1 MTVNWV
7 LCDNGNCACC
17 RLSLQIEPPKGAEGG
32 TAEGGAITIDGGRT
46 MSGTQLC
53 IRAESAPC
61 VKAHSFC
68 GGSSSLRPLHRKTKT
83 ATIE

>member
-1 MTVNWV
+1 MYQNA
-7 LCDNGNCACC
+7 NCACC

-32 TAEGGAITIDGGRT
+32 TGDGASTGDTGRT
-46 MSGTQLC
+46 LISAQLY

-68 GGSSSLRPLHRKTKT
+68 GAASGSLRPLHRKTKT
-83 ATIE
+83 ATAE